1 MGIHKSHKPNTTM
14 ADKKVKK
21 INCKKKFVADGVFQA
36 ELNEFLCR
44 TMGVEGYAG
53 IEVRATS
60 MSTEIRVRAADCK
73 TLLNEKSRKVKEIK
87 SMIEKRYNFND
98 GDNKLE
104 FSVKP
109 LPFERSLCAAANVET
124 LKYKLLGGT
133 PVRLAANNIL
143 GNVMRR
149 GNAIGCEVH
158 VSGKI
163 RGQRAKAQKYVQG
176 YQVSTGQPKYDF
188 IDSATRSVEL
198 RQGVIGLKVKIMS
211 GTEIKTG
218 NTTKVM
224 PDFIKIF
231 DPKDEDNNK
240 IEPLV
245 VSYKEQNKPDANQ
258 EPPTQQ

>member
-1 MGIHKSHKPNTTM
+1 MG
-14 ADKKVKK
+14 
-21 INCKKKFVADGVFQA
+21 
-36 ELNEFLCR
+36 
-44 TMGVEGYAG
+44 
-53 IEVRATS
+53 
-60 MSTEIRVRAADCK
+60 IRVRAADCK

-87 SMIEKRYNFND
+87 SLIEKRYNFND

-149 GNAIGCEVH
+149 GNAIGCDVI

-163 RGQRAKAQKYVQG
+163 RGQRAKAQKYTQG

-188 IDSATRSVEL
+188 IDCAVRSVEL
-198 RQGVIGLKVKIMS
+198 RQGVIGLKVKIMQ
-211 GTEIKTG
+211 GTEIKQG
-218 NTTKVM
+218 NVTKVM
-224 PDFIKIF
+224 PDFIKIY
-231 DPKDEDNNK
+231 DPKDEDTGS
-240 IEPLV
+240 ITPGV
-245 VSYKEQNKPDANQ
+245 VSYKDAGNQ
-258 EPPTQQ
+258 GGSGGDGEATAQ